1 VDDVWDNEEDKR
13 FYTDIPDLKNLVPP
27 ACLES
32 ARNTNEPTSE
42 DLKEDTAVLEE
53 EPLEEDST
61 SRAVQFEKIQATLS
75 SHLSRDNVDSIAVEF
90 ALINNKNTKKRLAKL
105 VLSLYKT
112 RPDLLSGLARLLAIL
127 HPYMP
132 EISTIVLSGVC
143 PSLDFPNV

>member
-1 VDDVWDNEEDKR
+1 MWDNDEDKR

-27 ACLES
+27 ACLELEKNLS
-32 ARNTNEPTSE
+32 DSVTG
-42 DLKEDTAVLEE
+42 DVKEDNLAIEE
-53 EPLEEDST
+53 EPTEEEPT
-61 SRAVQFEKIQATLS
+61 SRAVQFEKIQAAVS
-75 SHLSRDNVDSIAVEF
+75 SHLSRDNAESLAVDF

-132 EISTIVLSGVC
+132 EISSIVLSGVN
-143 PSLDFPNV
+143 LLFFF